1 MLTIT
6 NLSKSFGPT
15 PVLHDINLEVAAGEI
30 VCLLGPS
37 GCGKTTLLRIMA
49 GLESADVGTVQLDG
63 QDLAGVPVFQRN
75 FGLMFQEF
83 ALFPHKSV
91 GENVTFGLKMAGRP
105 LAQQTLRAN
114 EMLALV
120 GLAGYGGR
128 SIFELSGGERQRVA
142 LARSLAPSPRLLML
156 DEPLGSLDRT
166 LREELMNQLRA
177 ILKDVGVT
185 AIYVTHDQQ
194 EAFAVADRVVVM
206 NQGRI
211 EQIGPPEQVYARPA
225 SPFVA
230 RFLGLDNLLPARV
243 DPGRPKVVQTP
254 LGPFAWWRGAA
265 AGDYIV
271 LIRPQSAFLI
281 LGAFTPPDDGWV
293 LSGTVVSRSF
303 RGNAYR
309 LGVECVGSMGAHRFH
324 FDVPAK
330 IGLGQGAP
338 MQLVDHLRRGRAVR
352 LVIDL
357 AQVVLLKND

>member
-15 PVLHDINLEVAAGEI
+15 PVLSDIDLEVTTGEI

-37 GCGKTTLLRIMA
+37 GCGKTTLLRIVA
-49 GLESADVGTVQLDG
+49 GLDSADAGTVQLDG
-63 QDLAGVPVFQRN
+63 EDLTSVPVHERN

-91 GENVTFGLKMAGRP
+91 AENVAFGLKMAKLP
-105 LAQQTLRAN
+105 LAQQTQRVS

-120 GLAGYGGR
+120 GLAGHAGR

-194 EAFAVADRVVVM
+194 EALAVADRVAVM
-206 NQGRI
+206 NRGRI
-211 EQIGPPEQVYARPA
+211 EQIGPPEQVYAQPA

-243 DPGRPKVVQTP
+243 DPGQPKVVQTP
-254 LGPFAWWRGAA
+254 LGPFPWWRGAA
-265 AGDYIV
+265 PGDYTV
-271 LIRPQSAFLI
+271 LVRPQSAFLI
-281 LGAFTPPDDGWV
+281 LGALTPPDDGWV
-293 LSGTVVSRSF
+293 LSGSVVSRSF
-303 RGNAYR
+303 RGNRYR

-324 FDVPAK
+324 FDVPASM
-330 IGLGQGAP
+330 GRGQGAP
-338 MQLVDHLRRGRAVR
+338 MELVEHLRRGRAVR
-352 LVIDL
+352 MVIDL
-357 AQVVLLKND
+357 AQVVLLRGD

>member
-15 PVLHDINLEVAAGEI
+15 PVLSDINLAVTPGEI

-49 GLESADVGTVQLDG
+49 GLESSDAGTVQLDG

-91 GENVTFGLKMAGRP
+91 AANVAFGLKMAKLP
-105 LAQQTLRAN
+105 LAQQSKRVS

-120 GLAGYGGR
+120 GLAGYGDR
-128 SIFELSGGERQRVA
+128 SVFELSGGERQRVA

-206 NQGRI
+206 NRGRI

-225 SPFVA
+225 SAFVA
-230 RFLGLDNLLPARV
+230 RFMGLDNLLPVRV
-243 DPGRPKVVQTP
+243 DPKRPQAVQTP
-254 LGPFAWWRGAA
+254 LGFLPWLADVP
-265 AGDYIV
+265 AGEYV
-271 LIRPQSAFLI
+271 LLIRPQSAFL
-281 LGAFTPPDDGWV
+281 LLDASTPPGGWV
-293 LSGTVVSRSF
+293 LAGTVVSRSF
-303 RGNAYR
+303 RGNVYR
-309 LGVECVGSMGAHRFH
+309 LGVEFAGGEEVYRFH
-324 FDVPAK
+324 FDVPASM
-330 IGLGQGAP
+330 GQGQGAP
-338 MQLVDHLRRGRAVR
+338 MELVEHLRRGRAVR

-357 AQVVLLKND
+357 AQVVLLRNA